1 MTLPRN
7 RTKDRDLPPRMHRKH
22 GAFWHKAGSKW
33 TRLADL
39 SDIVTAFARY
49 AELEQTQ
56 SGQTVQDAI
65 NRYLARHVTELAPAT
80 QRDYRRVCQMLS
92 EWAGGM
98 RLDALRTKHVARMC
112 DLQPTAAAGRRAVA
126 VLAGIYRHA
135 RHAGWV
141 EHNPCEGVMLP
152 TVRKRDYLPSWG
164 ELDAL
169 RAAVSPQMAA
179 AMDVALMTALR
190 LGDMLRLTRADLS
203 DGVLRAKVSKTK
215 GVVSYALTDDLRE
228 ALARAKAGRPASMFL
243 IPNSQG
249 RGYTVGGWESN
260 WQRAKSAAG
269 FPHIRW
275 HDLRARALT
284 DAGRQQGRDYAQAL
298 GAHADGST
306 TEIYLRDRGEVAI
319 QPLSIVDNG
328 SRGRQ

>member
-1 MTLPRN
+1 MNVPRN

-22 GAFWHKAGSKW
+22 GAFWHKRGQKW

-39 SDIVTAFARY
+39 TDSVTAFARY
-49 AELEQTQ
+49 AEIEQTQ
-56 SGQTVQDAI
+56 DGQTVQDAI
-65 NRYLARHVTELAPAT
+65 NRYLVRHVPNLSPAT
-80 QRDYRRVCQMLS
+80 QKDYRRVCGLLS

-98 RLDALRTKHVARMC
+98 RLESLRTKHVAKMV
-112 DLQPTAAAGRRAVA
+112 DMQPTAAAARRAVA
-126 VLAGIYRHA
+126 VLAGAYRLA

-152 TVRKRDYLPSWG
+152 KAGKRDYVPSWD

-169 RAAVSPQMAA
+169 RSEVSPQMAA
-179 AMDVALMTALR
+179 AMDIALMTALR

-228 ALARAKAGRPASMFL
+228 ALARAKVGRPASMFL

-249 RGYTVGGWESN
+249 RAYTTSGWESN
-260 WQRAKSAAG
+260 WQRAKRKAG

-284 DAGRQQGRDYAQAL
+284 DAARQQGRDYAQAL
-298 GAHADGST
+298 AAHADGST

-319 QPLSIVDNG
+319 EPL
-328 SRGRQ
+328 RRET